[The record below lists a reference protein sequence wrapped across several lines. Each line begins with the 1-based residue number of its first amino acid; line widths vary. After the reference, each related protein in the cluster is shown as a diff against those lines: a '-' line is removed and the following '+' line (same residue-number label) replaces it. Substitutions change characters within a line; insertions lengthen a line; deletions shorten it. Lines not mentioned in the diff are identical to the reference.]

1 MRGIFRPLALV
12 ALLLGGSTPGCTTA
26 EPSPAGMW
34 DAVVTVRGFEAP
46 FKFEVTQQDGHIAG
60 AFFDGDVRVPSS
72 AGSFTDGKLSISF
85 AQYGSRIDA
94 TLVDGRLQGRYD
106 RGTRGAGYDFKAER
120 AGTPPAPDGP
130 VPSIAGEWRIPLE
143 KSSSKGESAW
153 RLLLT
158 QNGPDVTG
166 AIMRVDGDTGTLS
179 GRFSNGRVVLGHF
192 SGARPTRL
200 EITPQPD
207 GTLSLLEDGRT
218 TRAALRAEDARAR
231 ALPEPTDPKKYTTVR
246 DPNEVFKFS
255 FPDLNGQMVSESDP
269 RFAGKVVI
277 VSITGSWC
285 PNCHDEAPF
294 LSELYRTHRD
304 RGLEIVALA
313 FEEADQ
319 LKNPDRVRGF
329 IKQFGL
335 TYPVLLAGT
344 PDEAP
349 AKIPQAVNLSTFP
362 AAFVLGR
369 DGKTKAVHAGYA
381 SKATGDYYRREQMA
395 FVAEIDALLAQP
407 APAGN

>member
-1 MRGIFRPLALV
+1 MTFLMRASKLGALV
-12 ALLLGGSTPGCTTA
+12 LLPALAIACSKPA
-26 EPSPAGMW
+26 SPAGMW
-34 DAVVTVRGFEAP
+34 DATVTVRGFEAP
-46 FKFEVTQQDGHIAG
+46 FKFEVTEQGETVAG
-60 AFFDGDVRVPSS
+60 SFFDGEVKIPSTS
-72 AGSFTDGKLSISF
+72 GSFADGKLSLAF
-85 AQYGSRIDA
+85 DQYGSRIEA
-94 TLVDGRLQGRYD
+94 TLADDHLQGRYD
-106 RGTRGAGYDFKAER
+106 RGTRGAAYDFKAAR
-120 AGTPPAPDGP
+120 TTTPPPPDGP

-143 KSSSKGESAW
+143 KTSSKGESAW

-179 GRFSNGRVVLGHF
+179 GRFAHGSVVLGHF
-192 SGARPTRL
+192 SGARPTRI
-200 EITPQPD
+200 EITPQAD
-207 GTLSLLEDGRT
+207 GTLDLLEDGRT
-218 TRAALRAEDARAR
+218 KLVAMRAEQAEARK
-231 ALPEPTDPKKYTTVR
+231 LPEPTDPGKYTTVR
-246 DPNEVFKFS
+246 DPNEVFRFR
-255 FPDLNGQMVSESDP
+255 FPDLNGNMVSESDE
-269 RFAGKVVI
+269 RFRGKVVI

-294 LSELYRTHRD
+294 LAELYRTHRD

-319 LKNPDRVRGF
+319 LKNPNRVRGF

-349 AKIPQAVNLSTFP
+349 AKIPQAVNLTTFP

-369 DGKTKAVHAGYA
+369 DGRTKAVHAGYA
-381 SKATGDYYRREQMA
+381 SKATGEYYRREQMA
-395 FVAEIDALLAQP
+395 FVAEIERLLAE
-407 APAGN
+407 PAGN